1 MVSVGAIKLDQH
13 LIQPPRSYNQY
24 DVFPEEH
31 QQTADEK
38 LAQYEQEEEQEDKR
52 TLLEDDEELEENDYL

>member
-1 MVSVGAIKLDQH
+1 MKSILIAALMVYVGAIKLEQH
-13 LIQPPRSYNQY
+13 LTQPPRSYNQY

-38 LAQYEQEEEQEDKR
+38 LAQYE
-52 TLLEDDEELEENDYL
+52 